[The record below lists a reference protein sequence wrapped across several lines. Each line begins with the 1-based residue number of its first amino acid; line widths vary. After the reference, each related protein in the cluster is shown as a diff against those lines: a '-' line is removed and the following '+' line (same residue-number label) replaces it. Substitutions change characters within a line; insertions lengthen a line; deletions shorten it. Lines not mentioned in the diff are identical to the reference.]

1 MLTRFF
7 VCGFVNKIAA
17 DKNYARHVMVA
28 DENFFVTVLKNSPM
42 CHTHENRNL
51 VHVQFDQWEQDKET
65 KDDAAADA
73 AAAAAAALGR
83 GRPRRNAAKCLMP
96 NPDHCGRSPTINTLE
111 TLPALQ
117 LSEKPFAR
125 KFDADIDA
133 DVLDAIDA
141 MRRDEES
148 GKEGDG
154 DGGSGSRRAYG
165 NESGSGD
172 GGAGGLVFR
181 DVRIAIETST
191 GGGGGGGPSRLC
203 VHVPASSMDPA
214 FVGRCGKGYESD
226 EIDDDHDGKDG
237 EEESND
243 GADDDEAARS
253 LDVGPCSMDGALA
266 VEHGRPM
273 RLEAGRFSRPFC
285 PVRSRGAGLCLD
297 LEGEKV
303 EAGTPMIAYG
313 CGVKWNQLFTFG
325 RAPGSGR
332 SKSGGSGGSSG
343 SASAVTSTSG
353 DDDDDDDQDDQDDQ
367 DENDREREGHV
378 FINVPF
384 IAHQSKRLCLQA
396 DALRDG
402 ARVRVADCAPDE
414 PRQRFVFLLSPQAR
428 RRRAGKDEL

>member
-1 MLTRFF
+1 
-7 VCGFVNKIAA
+7 
-17 DKNYARHVMVA
+17 MVA

-65 KDDAAADA
+65 KDDAAADAA

-165 NESGSGD
+165 NESGSGSASRD

-214 FVGRCGKGYESD
+214 FVGRCGKGTKATKSTTTTMAKTARRSPTTAPTTTRRL
-226 EIDDDHDGKDG
+226 GRG
-237 EEESND
+237 MW
-243 GADDDEAARS
+243 ARAAWTARWRS
-253 LDVGPCSMDGALA
+253 STG
-266 VEHGRPM
+266 GRC
-273 RLEAGRFSRPFC
+273 ASR
-285 PVRSRGAGLCLD
+285 RGASAGLSAPC
-297 LEGEKV
+297 
-303 EAGTPMIAYG
+303 
-313 CGVKWNQLFTFG
+313 G
-325 RAPGSGR
+325 RARRGPLPG
-332 SKSGGSGGSSG
+332 
-343 SASAVTSTSG
+343 
-353 DDDDDDDQDDQDDQ
+353 
-367 DENDREREGHV
+367 
-378 FINVPF
+378 P
-384 IAHQSKRLCLQA
+384 
-396 DALRDG
+396 
-402 ARVRVADCAPDE
+402 
-414 PRQRFVFLLSPQAR
+414 
-428 RRRAGKDEL
+428 